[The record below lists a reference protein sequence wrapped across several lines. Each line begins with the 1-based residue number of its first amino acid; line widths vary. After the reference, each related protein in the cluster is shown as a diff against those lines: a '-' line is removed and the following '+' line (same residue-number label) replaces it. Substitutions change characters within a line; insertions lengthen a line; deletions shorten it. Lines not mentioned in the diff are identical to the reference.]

1 MTFRKVKTDDSA
13 TYIRF
18 GNANHKHEYGKE
30 VESKLFTTGY
40 KQFLR
45 EVIQEGI
52 RLENKSV
59 FKKESLFN
67 NIDEGAYTF
76 NRKQYGQS
84 I

>member
-40 KQFLR
+40 KQFFR
-45 EVIQEGI
+45 EVTQEGI
-52 RLENKSV
+52 RFENKSV
-59 FKKESLFN
+59 FKNESFFN
-67 NIDEGAYTF
+67 NINKGAYTP
-76 NRKQYGQS
+76 NQRHY
-84 I
+84 